1 LASNPQS
8 LPVRGTQAGAIGN
21 PQWVEARFSDTGCG
35 IPEENFSRIFDP
47 FFTTMPVGGGT
58 GLGLSIAYS
67 IVRQHGG
74 TIRVESQVGT
84 GSTFTVS
91 LPAAPPHLVLSPHPE
106 GTRGEGRG

>member
-1 LASNPQS
+1 
-8 LPVRGTQAGAIGN
+8 
-21 PQWVEARFSDTGCG
+21 
-35 IPEENFSRIFDP
+35 
-47 FFTTMPVGGGT
+47 M
-58 GLGLSIAYS
+58 GLSIAYS

-91 LPAAPPHLVLSPHPE
+91 LPVAPPHLVLSPHPE